1 MLRYVNLFV
10 SFRKRWYEHLLP
22 RIDHSSLQSFES
34 GQMTVKGDIFT
45 DNVNSLSTT
54 TDPNLILTQFYH
66 LIVNME
72 TVSGEELVEVL
83 HDLPK
88 IISLKLHRVTP
99 FQQFDSSEEDD
110 DDDDDDEEQKCFIQV
125 SETNKITEIYLEQM
139 NDFKELDFL
148 LGLCHHIKHLQI
160 NSLQKINIESFI
172 REILARITGD
182 SNHYLCLLCLRIP
195 TADDQLIEK
204 LQKIIDVDCNIKRI
218 MDKIFLQWG

>member
-1 MLRYVNLFV
+1 MSLLE
-10 SFRKRWYEHLLP
+10 KDHEHLQP
-22 RIDHSSLQSFES
+22 RMDHSSLQSFES
-34 GQMTVKGDIFT
+34 GQMAVKGDIFT

-54 TDPNLILTQFYH
+54 TDPTLILTQFYH
-66 LIVNME
+66 LIVDME

-88 IISLKLHRVTP
+88 IISLKLHRVIP
-99 FQQFDSSEEDD
+99 FQQFDSSEE
-110 DDDDDDEEQKCFIQV
+110 DEEQKCFIQV

-148 LGLCHHIKHLQI
+148 LGLCRHIKH
-160 NSLQKINIESFI
+160 LQKINIESFI

-204 LQKIIDVDCNIKRI
+204 LQKIIDADTRLVDCTIKRI